1 MFLSSVPR
9 IARLVLALV
18 VLIFVLAV
26 AAVGTL
32 FYVLDEKAVKD
43 TIDTYAKQALNAS
56 VEYGGPIELKHLTSL
71 HVQIPS
77 LRFVDLESGETVGS
91 IAGAKAEGAL

>member
-1 MFLSSVPR
+1 MWQTDSLLSSQTMFLSSVPR

-43 TIDTYAKQALNAS
+43 TIDTYAKEALNAS
-56 VEYGGPIELKHLTSL
+56 VEYGVNHMQNFNKL
-71 HVQIPS
+71 
-77 LRFVDLESGETVGS
+77 
-91 IAGAKAEGAL
+91 

>member
-32 FYVLDEKAVKD
+32 FYVLDEKAVKE
-43 TIDTYAKQALNAS
+43 TIDTYAKEALNAS
-56 VEYGGPIELKHLTSL
+56 VEYGGPTTSSPDS
-71 HVQIPS
+71 V
-77 LRFVDLESGETVGS
+77 R
-91 IAGAKAEGAL
+91 